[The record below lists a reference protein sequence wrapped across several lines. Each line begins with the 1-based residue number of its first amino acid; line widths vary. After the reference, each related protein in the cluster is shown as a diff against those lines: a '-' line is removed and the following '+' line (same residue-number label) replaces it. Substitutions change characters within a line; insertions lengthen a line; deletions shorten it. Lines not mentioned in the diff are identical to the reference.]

1 VRNLPKGS
9 STDRGLRSRTCGGKV
24 QASTFGDGGG
34 TLQGSAHDKVGPNG
48 FSVECRTPASGRWSS
63 RSIAHGVVMKGANLG
78 FVSVFFKIPTQL
90 PSIYRAFRLI
100 ISCAC
105 RALSPSFP
113 IRLGFDILT
122 DFIEISIGGVLV
134 SVVTQH
140 RVGDD
145 RCWAAPGPCVS
156 EAEAGSARPVGR
168 NLARGQ

>member
-1 VRNLPKGS
+1 VAVGTRVDDPQCLTGWRWLGAPCYMAMVLRFRWFLFLWNRWSVRNLPKGS

-48 FSVECRTPASGRWSS
+48 CSVECRTPASGRWSS
-63 RSIAHGVVMKGANLG
+63 SSIAHGVVMNGANLG

-105 RALSPSFP
+105 RALSASFP
-113 IRLGFDILT
+113 I
-122 DFIEISIGGVLV
+122 
-134 SVVTQH
+134 
-140 RVGDD
+140 
-145 RCWAAPGPCVS
+145 
-156 EAEAGSARPVGR
+156 
-168 NLARGQ
+168 